1 MVTYLA
7 LMFLMS
13 QFELAVG
20 VTTTILIHRSE
31 VRGLYQGDGQDPC
44 EVFLLEWGG
53 GSGHFSLI
61 HLVISLR

>member
-7 LMFLMS
+7 LMFLMP

-20 VTTTILIHRSE
+20 ITTTILVHRSE
-31 VRGLYQGDGQDPC
+31 VRGLYQGDGQDPR
-44 EVFLLEWGG
+44 EVLFLERGG